1 MDPIFSVNPRITERN
16 LPNPEGW
23 GAATPKGGPNCSWH
37 HMIPDPLL
45 RNVWNRLVD
54 RHIGTEWP
62 AARVTIRQ
70 FLSLCDRNLQD
81 LDDRLE
87 SMRLCNREY
96 LLMANVRRA
105 GHHPV
110 QPLGTA
116 DASALATAAV
126 WPVWNVVGGPNGKN
140 RSDDP
145 NRNQKIPPER
155 RFDRF
160 QAGLT
165 PPEEERMKVVEMLN
179 ARFLA
184 FTDLGPEPGPD
195 ALRRLGDDLLA
206 ARRFSG
212 NNLVGCTEP
221 IPFREEMWVQDSGT
235 GLWRKRS
242 LSEEP

>member
-116 DASALATAAV
+116 APVPWLPRPYGPLGMLSGVPMARTAATI
-126 WPVWNVVGGPNGKN
+126 PTAIR
-140 RSDDP
+140 RS
-145 NRNQKIPPER
+145 RQ
-155 RFDRF
+155 
-160 QAGLT
+160 
-165 PPEEERMKVVEMLN
+165 N
-179 ARFLA
+179 AASTGSR
-184 FTDLGPEPGPD
+184 PD
-195 ALRRLGDDLLA
+195 
-206 ARRFSG
+206 
-212 NNLVGCTEP
+212 
-221 IPFREEMWVQDSGT
+221 
-235 GLWRKRS
+235 
-242 LSEEP
+242 